1 MNVKINLSFLKKYTL
16 PVRLIKYQMN
26 TPNKSKKKK
35 VNKSQINSIKMNQL
49 ESENQTGILV

>member
-1 MNVKINLSFLKKYTL
+1 
-16 PVRLIKYQMN
+16 MN

>member
-1 MNVKINLSFLKKYTL
+1 
-16 PVRLIKYQMN
+16 MN
-26 TPNKSKKKK
+26 TPNKSKKKKK